1 MRDRKIFKTVL
12 LMDQETN
19 GALREIVRRSVH
31 RGDNYMTYSLSSDI
45 YPLPFLLAP
54 LKIYSETVG
63 VQCITVYSTCFMTF
77 SLPSDFV
84 IVGCHRKQ
92 P

>member
-1 MRDRKIFKTVL
+1 
-12 LMDQETN
+12 
-19 GALREIVRRSVH
+19 
-31 RGDNYMTYSLSSDI
+31 MTYSLSSDI

-63 VQCITVYSTCFMTF
+63 VQCITVYSTFFMTF